1 MTPEIDTILQQ
12 LSEGSPV
19 TLGPF
24 EQVFCKIAGHE
35 VTFNLDRV
43 RDPIQRNNRA
53 GKFYEQK
60 ELTYLGRGFPKGGTF
75 VDIGANIGNHSLY
88 FALIGGAAKVVP
100 VEPNPVAY
108 RLLIANILSNR
119 LADVVDLSRLG
130 VGVSDVEADGFA
142 MEDRDRNIGA
152 ARMIPNEG
160 TIKTL
165 PGDVLCKD
173 LEPDLI
179 KVDVEGMELLVLAGL
194 AQTIQRRRP
203 KLFVE
208 VDIVNEQ
215 DFLVWAKANG
225 YREERVWQRYKSN
238 KNYLLSPT

>member
-1 MTPEIDTILQQ
+1 M
-12 LSEGSPV
+12 
-19 TLGPF
+19 
-24 EQVFCKIAGHE
+24 
-35 VTFNLDRV
+35 
-43 RDPIQRNNRA
+43 
-53 GKFYEQK
+53 
-60 ELTYLGRGFPKGGTF
+60 
-75 VDIGANIGNHSLY
+75 
-88 FALIGGAAKVVP
+88 P